1 MKQLLAI
8 LIFLFAAT
16 VVHAQVKKL
25 PKDFT
30 TKRKITGTQNVKE
43 GYEHA
48 TMDVFITNTDG
59 KGETLNFKSSINIA
73 RVELSFIDVAGSTQI
88 STYKA
93 GTKDGHFYLEAG
105 TYKGGLQKGYT
116 LNFYVLRND
125 RPIWTFTA
133 GPKK

>member
-16 VVHAQVKKL
+16 AVHAQVKKL

-30 TKRKITGTQNVKE
+30 TKRKIAGTQNVKE

-48 TMDVFITNTDG
+48 TMELFITNTDG
-59 KGETLNFKSSINIA
+59 KGETLNFKSSVNIA
-73 RVELSFIDVAGSTQI
+73 KVQITFIDVAGLPHTT
-88 STYKA
+88 TYNA
-93 GTKDGHFYLEAG
+93 GTKTGFFYLESGA
-105 TYKGGLQKGYT
+105 YNPGLQKGYT

-125 RPIWTFTA
+125 KPIWTFTV